1 MTEDFY
7 DLLDVPRDASQDE
20 IKEAFREQV
29 RIYHPDLNDD
39 DRAQAQFTALKK
51 AYDILGDPVE
61 RRAYDRL
68 GHKDYVAKRTSGIP
82 SPDVW
87 QRTSDGDD
95 TTSSTD
101 DSTGSETGQSTRTAT
116 AGGSTGT
123 SSRTGGSSTSR
134 TSRTRTGSTAGST
147 TSGATT
153 ANATGTASSTGATAS
168 SSSSTTNRRDA
179 KTGSATSAS
188 SGQSARS
195 SESSAAGNA
204 FVQWWHDQNFAWPLI
219 WTAATIYAIGL
230 AHFGLENAVAIRSL
244 GAELAAVGADP
255 AELWAVLTSSR
266 HGIDTTVGF
275 VAAVEPVAPPLEPMQ
290 WYGALAGVVALAF
303 LLVVGVRVGWRR
315 DTWGPISIDETIVVA
330 LALGVSTVL
339 IGGPLLAG
347 AVLMPLLFG
356 VIVYRTH
363 QLPGWSPSYLY
374 VLVVLAPGAAL
385 AAGVAGVTSLAGDVF
400 AFGLLGLAGA
410 FGLPLR
416 ATVRKRF
423 GR

>member
-61 RRAYDRL
+61 RKAYDRL

-87 QRTSDGDD
+87 QRTSDD
-95 TTSSTD
+95 STG

-147 TSGATT
+147 TGSTTSGGATT

-195 SESSAAGNA
+195 SESSAADNA
-204 FVQWWHDQNFAWPLI
+204 FVRWWHDQNFAWPLI
-219 WTAATIYAIGL
+219 WAAATIYAIGL
-230 AHFGLENAVAIRSL
+230 AHFGLENAVALRSL
-244 GAELAAVGADP
+244 GDELAAVGADP
-255 AELWAVLTSSR
+255 AELRAVLTGGR

-275 VAAVEPVAPPLEPMQ
+275 VAAVEPVAPPLEPTQ
-290 WYGALAGVVALAF
+290 WYGALAGIVALAF

-315 DTWGPISIDETIVVA
+315 DTWGPVSIDETIVVA

-347 AVLMPLLFG
+347 TVLMPLLFG

-374 VLVVLAPGAAL
+374 VLAVLAPGVAL
-385 AAGVAGVTSLAGDVF
+385 AAGVAGVTSLVVDLL

-410 FGLPLR
+410 FGLPIR